1 MSHNYFTYF
10 YLSFSFLI
18 VLNINAQVPTT
29 VPLELRTQFNGQYDY
44 VVIGNTL
51 NEFDNQSIPATQ
63 CQLLSQSSAEL
74 SLEPNQEVVAAY
86 LYWSGIGDGLFDPEI
101 QLNGQSLFADEIN
114 VVDPEQF
121 GFAFYFGKIS
131 DISQLIISQGN
142 GIYTFSSL
150 NLNPIIATY
159 CSSGVYYA
167 GWSIL
172 VIYED
177 STLPSQQ
184 VNVYDGL
191 ASVYGQIG
199 DDTSSAIINI
209 QNLNIIN
216 TSNARM
222 GFLAWNGSPNLFFN
236 ESVSF
241 NGNLLSNP
249 PLNPSDNPFNGTNS
263 YTGADDLYNMDLD
276 VFDISNYIQIGDTD
290 ATLTLSSGFT
300 RLIQNVVTV
309 TRSELPDATVQLTNF
324 SGIGNCNAQ
333 SLSFEATVYNLNSSD
348 LLPANTPVSVFVL
361 DDNNEEVFLDTFFT
375 QNAIPINGS
384 ETQFLT
390 LAIPPQ
396 IPNNTT
402 LILKANT
409 LEDDSQPINEAN
421 VLNNNF
427 SADLIIPQ
435 SPTINDQPLT
445 LNFCDDIS
453 NGVFVNL
460 TEFDNNIKL
469 NPEHDVVYYQSQT
482 DFDNNLPINQPDNFQ
497 INANTTQVIA
507 EVVNP
512 VSGCASTTQTIITIQ
527 VANIPII
534 DFNQGEDLVICIDF
548 ITNTIISAPIL
559 NTQLNETA
567 YTFEWFLDGE
577 RLNFTGNSLEVQEAG
592 FYEVIVTEITT
603 NCQTS
608 YVAEVIESS
617 IPDFEVNVIGQ
628 NFNQNNSIE
637 ITDIQGVGDF
647 EFSVNG
653 QNWQSYQGESQL
665 IFSNLPGGEV
675 QVIGRSLAGCGQ
687 NIKSVLLLNYPEFFT
702 PNNDGFNDTW
712 SITNLPDAK
721 VFIFDRYGKLIK
733 KLDQDNNAWDGTF
746 NGKAMPANDYWFIL
760 NYKDPKTGE
769 PKRFKSN
776 FTLKR

>member
-1 MSHNYFTYF
+1 MK
-10 YLSFSFLI
+10 
-18 VLNINAQVPTT
+18 AQVPTDI
-29 VPLELRTQFNGQYDY
+29 PLELRAQFNGQYDY
-44 VVIGNTL
+44 KIIGNTH
-51 NEFDNQSIPATQ
+51 NQFDNWQTPPPPCEMLA
-63 CQLLSQSSAEL
+63 QSSAEL

-114 VVDPEQF
+114 VVNPQQF
-121 GFAFYFGKIS
+121 SLDFYFGSFKNITN
-131 DISQLIISQGN
+131 LIDQQGN
-142 GIYTFSSL
+142 GLYNFSGLDL
-150 NLNPIIATY
+150 NFIIGNY
-159 CSSGVYYA
+159 CSTAVYYA

-172 VIYED
+172 VIYKD
-177 STLPSQQ
+177 TTLPTQQ
-184 VNVYDGL
+184 VNIYDGL
-191 ASVYGQIG
+191 ASVYGFENNSTTTIYI
-199 DDTSSAIINI
+199 T
-209 QNLNIIN
+209 NLNVVDTQN
-216 TSNARM
+216 SRM

-236 ESVSF
+236 ESISF

-249 PLNPSDNPFNGTNS
+249 PLNPADNPFNGTNS
-263 YTGADDLYNMDLD
+263 YTGAGDLYNMDLD
-276 VFDISNYIQIGDTD
+276 VFDISNFIAVGDTD
-290 ATLTLSSGFT
+290 ATLTFT
-300 RLIQNVVTV
+300 SAADRFIQNVVTV

-324 SGIGNCNAQ
+324 SGIGTCNEQ
-333 SLSFEATVYNLNSSD
+333 SLSVEATVYNLNSSD

-361 DDNNEEVFLDTFFT
+361 DENNNEVFLDTFFT
-375 QNAIPINGS
+375 QNAIPVNGS

-421 VLNNNF
+421 ILNNNF

-435 SPTINDQPLT
+435 SPAINDQPLT
-445 LNFCDDIS
+445 LNLCDDIS

-460 TEFDNNIKL
+460 TEFDISIKI

-534 DFNQGEDLVICIDF
+534 DFNQGEDLVICVDF

-577 RLNFTGNSLEVQEAG
+577 LLNSVENSLQVQEAG

-637 ITDIQGVGDF
+637 ITNIQGVGDF

-653 QNWQSYQGESQL
+653 QNWQSYQGESL
-665 IFSNLPGGEV
+665 LSFSNLPGGEI

-769 PKRFKSN
+769 PKRFKAN

>member
-29 VPLELRTQFNGQYDY
+29 VPLELRAQFNGQYDY

-51 NEFDNQSIPATQ
+51 NEFDNLSSPPPP
-63 CQLLSQSSAEL
+63 CQMLSQSSAEL
-74 SLEPNQEVVAAY
+74 SLEPNQSIVAAY

-114 VVDPEQF
+114 VVDPQQF
-121 GFAFYFGKIS
+121 SFNFYYGSFKNVTNQIT
-131 DISQLIISQGN
+131 LTGN
-142 GIYTFSSL
+142 GIYTFDDLEL
-150 NLNPIIATY
+150 NNIITEY
-159 CSSGVYYA
+159 CANGIYFS
-167 GWSIL
+167 GWSLL
-172 VIYED
+172 VIYQD
-177 STLPSQQ
+177 STLPTQQ
-184 VNVYDGL
+184 INIYDGL
-191 ASVYGQIG
+191 ASVYGYEDNAFSDI
-199 DDTSSAIINI
+199 SIN
-209 QNLNIIN
+209 NLNIVN
-216 TSNARM
+216 TQNARLAY
-222 GFLAWNGSPNLFFN
+222 LAWNGSPNIFFN
-236 ESVSF
+236 ESISF

-249 PLNPSDNPFNGTNS
+249 LLNPVDNPFNGTNS
-263 YTGADDLYNMDLD
+263 YTGATDLWNMDLD
-276 VFDISNYIQIGDTD
+276 VFDISNFIAVGDTD
-290 ATLTLSSGFT
+290 ATLTFT
-300 RLIQNVVTV
+300 SVPERFIQNVVTV

-375 QNAIPINGS
+375 QNIIPVNGS

-390 LAIPPQ
+390 LDIPPQ

-427 SADLIIPQ
+427 SADLIMPQ

-445 LNFCDDIS
+445 VNLCDDVS
-453 NGVFVNL
+453 NGIFINL
-460 TEFDNNIKL
+460 TEFDSDIKI

-482 DFDNNLPINQPDNFQ
+482 DFDNNLPINQPNNFL
-497 INANTTQVIA
+497 IDANTTQVIA
-507 EVVNP
+507 EVVDP

-534 DFNQGEDLVICIDF
+534 DFYQGEDLVICVDF
-548 ITNTIISAPIL
+548 LTNTIISAPIL
-559 NTQLNETA
+559 NTQLNETD
-567 YTFEWFLDGE
+567 YTFEWFLDGNI
-577 RLNFTGNSLEVQEAG
+577 LNFTGSSLQVQEAG

-637 ITDIQGVGDF
+637 ITNIQGVGDF
-647 EFSVNG
+647 EFSVNS

-665 IFSNLPGGEV
+665 IFSNLPGGEI

-721 VFIFDRYGKLIK
+721 VFIFDRYGKLLK
-733 KLDQDNNAWDGTF
+733 KLDSSNNTWDGTF

-760 NYKDPKTGE
+760 NYKDLKTGE
-769 PKRFKSN
+769 PKRFKAN

>member
-10 YLSFSFLI
+10 YLSFLFLI
-18 VLNINAQVPTT
+18 ILNINAQTPT
-29 VPLELRTQFNGQYDY
+29 VIPLELRAQYNGQYDY
-44 VVIGNTL
+44 KIVGNTL
-51 NEFDNQSIPATQ
+51 NEVDNKLPGP
-63 CQLLSQSSAEL
+63 CEMLSESSANL
-74 SLEPNQEVVAAY
+74 NLAPGQTLEAAY

-114 VVDPEQF
+114 VVDPQQNGIALYYGSF
-121 GFAFYFGKIS
+121 K
-131 DISQLIISQGN
+131 DITNIIDQQGN
-142 GIYTFSSL
+142 GLYNFSDL
-150 NLNPIIATY
+150 DLNPIIGNY
-159 CSSGVYYA
+159 CSTGQYYA

-172 VIYED
+172 VIYKD
-177 STLPSQQ
+177 TTLPTQQ

-199 DDTSSAIINI
+199 DITSSAIINI

-216 TSNARM
+216 TNNARM
-222 GFLAWNGSPNLFFN
+222 GFLAWNGSSNSFFN
-236 ESVSF
+236 ESISF

-263 YTGADDLYNMDLD
+263 YTGTDDLYNMDLD
-276 VFDISNYIQIGDTD
+276 VFDISNFIAVGDTD
-290 ATLTLSSGFT
+290 GNITFTSSLD

-361 DDNNEEVFLDTFFT
+361 DENNEEVFLDTFFT
-375 QNAIPINGS
+375 QNIIPINGS

-409 LEDDSQPINEAN
+409 LEDGSQPINEAN

-435 SPTINDQPLT
+435 SPAINDQPLT
-445 LNFCDDIS
+445 VNLCDDVS

-460 TEFDNNIKL
+460 TEFDISIKL
-469 NPEHDVVYYQSQT
+469 NPKHDVVYYQSQT

-534 DFNQGEDLVICIDF
+534 DFYQGEDLVICIDF
-548 ITNTIISAPIL
+548 LSNTIISAPIL
-559 NTQLNETA
+559 DTQLNETD

-577 RLNFTGNSLEVQEAG
+577 LLNFTGNSLEVQEAG

-608 YVAEVIESS
+608 YVAEVIVSS

-653 QNWQSYQGESQL
+653 QNWQNYQGESQL
-665 IFSNLPGGEV
+665 IFSNLPGGEI

-687 NIKSVLLLNYPEFFT
+687 NTKSVLLLNYPEFFT

-721 VFIFDRYGKLIK
+721 VFIFDRFGKLIQ
-733 KLDQDNNAWDGTF
+733 KLNQDNNAWDGTF
-746 NGKAMPANDYWFIL
+746 NGKAMPTSDYWFIL

-769 PKRFKSN
+769 PKRLKAN